1 MTLTHSDF
9 LPLFSLLTK
18 CHTFSFNLFI
28 PFPHMQTLE
37 THTHPW
43 MAYTTK
49 CSKQFLVTDLFVNPF
64 WIAIRIILYKRLF
77 IYEYMFRMI
86 SLAHAFCTCIYICT
100 TRDNSFMLV
109 RVSDGVNP
117 NKRARSHTRTH
128 TAEEPKR
135 VRGKNNRTHY
145 FHTLKE
151 SLSL

>member
-1 MTLTHSDF
+1 MIFFH
-9 LPLFSLLTK
+9 FSLCSLNATHFHSIYSSHF
-18 CHTFSFNLFI
+18 HTCKLSK
-28 PFPHMQTLE
+28 
-37 THTHPW
+37 HTHAW

-100 TRDNSFMLV
+100 TRDNSFMLL

-128 TAEEPKR
+128 TRQKNRREWE
-135 VRGKNNRTHY
+135 GKITAHITSTRWRNP
-145 FHTLKE
+145 
-151 SLSL
+151 